1 MQQRE
6 SPMTPIMTTINIIMN
21 YRILEDYPLYEVYS
35 NGKVIRKKH
44 VTKQGVCLKRK
55 ELVHTKAKNGYE
67 TVKLRNKEGRLVQ
80 FYVHRLVWIAWVG
93 KIPQGYEIDHISTDR
108 TDNNLNHL
116 RMVSHKA
123 NCNNPTSLMKYREA
137 NKLEKGK
144 FDRDRLI
151 SSQGVERDEELRES
165 YMSIYEDKGNV
176 GIWYFMRFNHIG
188 YPRAVRICKEMQGKV
203 KNMGDSSN

>member
-1 MQQRE
+1 
-6 SPMTPIMTTINIIMN
+6 MTPIMTTINIIMN

-67 TVKLRNKEGRLVQ
+67 TVKLRSKDGNSVQ
-80 FYVHRLVWIAWVG
+80 FYVHRLVWMAWVG
-93 KIPQGYEIDHISTDR
+93 EIPKGYEIDHLADR
-108 TDNNLNHL
+108 SDNNLDHL
-116 RMVSHKA
+116 RMVNHKT
-123 NCNNPTSLMKYREA
+123 NCNNPSSIKRYRES
-137 NKLEKGK
+137 NSLDKGK
-144 FDRDRLI
+144 FNRDKMI
-151 SSQGVERDEELRES
+151 ASKGVERDEELRES

-203 KNMGDSSN
+203 KKMGASAN

>member
-1 MQQRE
+1 
-6 SPMTPIMTTINIIMN
+6 MN
-21 YRILEDYPLYEVYS
+21 YKVLEDYPLYEVYS

-67 TVKLRNKEGRLVQ
+67 TVKLRSKDGNSVQ
-80 FYVHRLVWIAWVG
+80 FYVHRLVWMAWVG
-93 KIPQGYEIDHISTDR
+93 EIPKGYEIDHLADR
-108 TDNNLNHL
+108 SDNNLDHL
-116 RMVSHKA
+116 RMVNHKT
-123 NCNNPTSLMKYREA
+123 NCNNPSSIKRYRES
-137 NKLEKGK
+137 NSLDKGK
-144 FDRDRLI
+144 FNRDKMI
-151 SSQGVERDEELRES
+151 ASKGVERDEELRES

-203 KNMGDSSN
+203 KNMGASAN

>member
-1 MQQRE
+1 
-6 SPMTPIMTTINIIMN
+6 MTPIMTTINIIMN

-67 TVKLRNKEGRLVQ
+67 TVKLRSKDGNSVQ
-80 FYVHRLVWIAWVG
+80 FYVHRLVWMAWVG
-93 KIPQGYEIDHISTDR
+93 EIPKGYEIDHLADR
-108 TDNNLNHL
+108 SDNNLDHL
-116 RMVSHKA
+116 RMVNHKT
-123 NCNNPTSLMKYREA
+123 NCNNPSSIKRYRES
-137 NKLEKGK
+137 NSLDKGK
-144 FDRDRLI
+144 FNRDKMI
-151 SSQGVERDEELRES
+151 ASKGVERDEELRES

-203 KNMGDSSN
+203 KNMGASAN

>member
-1 MQQRE
+1 
-6 SPMTPIMTTINIIMN
+6 MN

-67 TVKLRNKEGRLVQ
+67 TVKLRNKEGNSVQ
-80 FYVHRLVWIAWVG
+80 FYVHRLVWMAWVG
-93 KIPQGYEIDHISTDR
+93 EIPKGYEIDHLADR
-108 TDNNLNHL
+108 NDNNLDHL
-116 RMVSHKA
+116 RMVNHKT
-123 NCNNPTSLMKYREA
+123 NCNNPSSIKRYRES
-137 NKLEKGK
+137 NSLDKGK
-144 FDRDRLI
+144 FNRDKMI
-151 SSQGVERDEELRES
+151 ASKGGERDEELRES

-203 KNMGDSSN
+203 KNMGASAN

>member
-1 MQQRE
+1 M
-6 SPMTPIMTTINIIMN
+6 PPIMTAINTIMN
-21 YRILEDYPLYEVYS
+21 YKVLEDYPLYEVYS

-67 TVKLRNKEGRLVQ
+67 TVKLRSKDGNSVQ
-80 FYVHRLVWIAWVG
+80 FYVHRLVWMAWVG
-93 KIPQGYEIDHISTDR
+93 EIPKGYEIDHLADR
-108 TDNNLNHL
+108 SDNNLDHL
-116 RMVSHKA
+116 RMVNHKT
-123 NCNNPTSLMKYREA
+123 NCNNPSSIKRYRES
-137 NKLEKGK
+137 NSLDKGK
-144 FDRDRLI
+144 FNRDKMI
-151 SSQGVERDEELRES
+151 ASKGVERDEELRES

-203 KNMGDSSN
+203 KNMGASAN

>member
-1 MQQRE
+1 
-6 SPMTPIMTTINIIMN
+6 MN

-67 TVKLRNKEGRLVQ
+67 TVKLRSKDGNSVQ
-80 FYVHRLVWIAWVG
+80 FYVHRLVWMAWVG
-93 KIPQGYEIDHISTDR
+93 EIPKGYEIDHLADR
-108 TDNNLNHL
+108 SDNNLDHL
-116 RMVSHKA
+116 RMVNHKT
-123 NCNNPTSLMKYREA
+123 NCNNPSSIKRYRES
-137 NKLEKGK
+137 NSLDKGK
-144 FDRDRLI
+144 FNRDKMI
-151 SSQGVERDEELRES
+151 ASKGVERDEELRES

-203 KNMGDSSN
+203 KNMGASAN